1 MALVVV
7 SLWVAAVSSRGVVA
21 SSFVGV
27 SSPFVVMA
35 FADEVKSMKLSVTSA
50 VADVAVDRELVTA
63 DVRLSV
69 GADASAVDIDCV
81 VLSMTLL

>member
-1 MALVVV
+1 
-7 SLWVAAVSSRGVVA
+7 
-21 SSFVGV
+21 
-27 SSPFVVMA
+27 
-35 FADEVKSMKLSVTSA
+35 MKLSVTSA

>member
-7 SLWVAAVSSRGVVA
+7 SLWVAVVSSRGVVA
-21 SSFVGV
+21 SSFVDA

-69 GADASAVDIDCV
+69 VDIDCV

>member
-7 SLWVAAVSSRGVVA
+7 SLFGAVVSNRGVVA
-21 SSFVGV
+21 SSFVDA

>member
-7 SLWVAAVSSRGVVA
+7 SLWVAVVSSRGVVA

-50 VADVAVDRELVTA
+50 VADVAVDQELVTA

>member
-7 SLWVAAVSSRGVVA
+7 SLWVAVVSSRGVVA

-35 FADEVKSMKLSVTSA
+35 FADEVKSMKLSVMSA